1 MRASR
6 GLSIVPHTLDVV
18 LAVREEVAAGQIS
31 RRFVDAC
38 GAAARSITGGW
49 RSPAGANRWLDEDID
64 DLIHETIV
72 RVTTPK
78 VVLAANEAD
87 NDGEFF
93 GWLKQVLRTT
103 LHQRARRTPLGRV
116 IRAMDDALRAD
127 SDHFC
132 MENGYWRLQ
141 NDNRQPAWSDGLAAL
156 EAAAWKVDTATVR
169 LSHSATK
176 TPPMAARRDIRA
188 VCAAVL
194 ELSGPL
200 AKADLAKVLT
210 TRFGV
215 VFEERLGY
223 DDLDDSSSLPRAAT
237 STTDAFDLN
246 DDRGVARWMYEQL
259 TEPERQVLRL
269 RLDHPSIRDLAG
281 ALDCTKYRAE
291 VIRGHLDGKLRHLAD
306 QLPGNAEGAMEQLL
320 ELVRHRCELRHL
332 KEESG
337 ETNGS

>member
-1 MRASR
+1 MR
-6 GLSIVPHTLDVV
+6 G
-18 LAVREEVAAGQIS
+18 AVAGGRIEQQFIDAA
-31 RRFVDAC
+31 R
-38 GAAARSITGGW
+38 AAARSITGGW
-49 RSPAGANRWLDEDID
+49 RSPAGGNRWLDEDID

-72 RVTTPK
+72 RVTTAK
-78 VVLAANEAD
+78 FVLAANEAD
-87 NDGEFF
+87 GDAEFF
-93 GWLKQVLRTT
+93 AWLNRALRTT
-103 LHQRARRTPLGRV
+103 LHQRARRTPLGQV
-116 IRAMDDALRAD
+116 IRAMDDALREG

-132 MENGYWRLQ
+132 LDNGYWRLRT
-141 NDNRQPAWSDGLAAL
+141 DNRQPARSDGQAAF
-156 EAAAWKVDTATVR
+156 EGAAWKVDTATVR
-169 LSHSATK
+169 LSRSVTK

-215 VFEERLGY
+215 LFEERLGY
-223 DDLDDSSSLPRAAT
+223 DDLDDSSSLPWAAT
-237 STTDAFDLN
+237 STTDAFDLS

-281 ALDCTKYRAE
+281 ALHCTKYRAE
-291 VIRGHLDGKLRHLAD
+291 VIRGHLDRKLRHLAD
-306 QLPGNAEGAMEQLL
+306 QLPGDAEGAMEQLL

-337 ETNGS
+337 EMNGS